1 MLRYGFKLIQRLK
14 GSPLNRKTYL
24 ISFVLLLLCF
34 SAACIIPG
42 GAAALSLSEADGQ
55 GSFDVLV
62 YGGTPAGIAAAITA
76 AREGAH
82 VLLIEPG
89 SHVGGMITSGL
100 CATDTGN
107 SYCIGGISREFFER
121 VGRHYGKTISWYMEP
136 HVAEVVFSEM
146 LKEAGVQVV
155 FNERLREIEGV
166 IKSGTRISTIVME
179 NGHAYSAE
187 VFIDCT
193 YEGDLMAQSGV
204 SYTIGRESSREYGE
218 SMAGVRP
225 FTAAHNFNYKVS
237 AYDESGQLLPEIYDG
252 LKGEAGEADHKVQAY
267 NYRICITDLASNKL
281 PFPRPEDYDP
291 SRYALLVRWLDV
303 VKEAHK
309 DRSLVVGD
317 VLSLFA
323 LPNGKYD
330 VNNSGPFSTDYIG
343 GSWDYPDADYAVR
356 EEIINDHKTYMQ
368 GLLYFLANDPQV
380 PEELRKDMSRWG
392 LAADEFTDNGNWPY
406 CLYIREARR
415 MTGDYVMTQKDI
427 QENIYKPD
435 AIGMGSYNS
444 DSHNVQRVVTPE
456 GYVENEGDMQVAV
469 KPYQI
474 PYRVMLPKVS
484 EATNLLV
491 PVCVSASHVAYSTL
505 RMEPQFM
512 IMGQAAGTAAVIAVD
527 SHLSVQ
533 DIDVELLQNK
543 LRASGAILGL
553 PNFWR
558 ILNAI
563 LWMGLLGA
571 LYKSLFRAA

>member
-1 MLRYGFKLIQRLK
+1 MKRKRYLMAL
-14 GSPLNRKTYL
+14 
-24 ISFVLLLLCF
+24 VLLLLYF

-42 GAAALSLSEADGQ
+42 GGAALSLSKADGQ

-62 YGGTPAGIAAAITA
+62 YGGTPAGIAAAIEA
-76 AREGAH
+76 AREGAQ

-89 SHVGGMITSGL
+89 CHVGGMITSGL
-100 CATDTGN
+100 CATDTGE

-136 HVAEVVFSEM
+136 HAAEVVFSEM
-146 LKEAGVQVV
+146 LEEAGVQVA

-166 IKSGTRISTIVME
+166 IKTGTRISTIVME

-204 SYTIGRESSREYGE
+204 SYTLGREGSHQYGE
-218 SMAGVRP
+218 PLAGVRP
-225 FTAAHNFNYKVS
+225 FTKAHNFNDKVS
-237 AYDESGQLLPEIYDG
+237 AYDESGHLLPEIYAG
-252 LKGEAGEADHKVQAY
+252 MKGETGEADHKIQAY
-267 NYRICITDLASNKL
+267 NYRICITDAASNKL

-291 SRYALLVRWLDV
+291 SRYALLVRWLDA
-303 VKEAHK
+303 VKQAHK
-309 DRSLVVGD
+309 GRRLVAGD
-317 VLSLFA
+317 VLSLMA

-330 VNNSGPFSTDYIG
+330 VNNNGPFSTDYIG
-343 GSWDYPDADYAVR
+343 GSWDYPDADYATR
-356 EEIINDHKTYMQ
+356 EKIIHDHKAYMQ

-380 PEELRKDMSRWG
+380 PEELRKDMNRLG
-392 LAADEFTDNGNWPY
+392 LAADEFTDNDNWPY
-406 CLYIREARR
+406 SLYIREARR
-415 MTGDYVMTQKDI
+415 MTGDFVMAQRDI
-427 QENIYKPD
+427 QENTYKAD
-435 AIGMGSYNS
+435 TIGMGSYNS
-444 DSHNVQRVVTPE
+444 DSHNVQRVSAPD

-474 PYRVMLPKVS
+474 PYRVMLPKAS

-512 IMGQAAGTAAVIAVD
+512 IMGQAAGTAAVIAAD
-527 SHLSVQ
+527 SDVPVQ
-533 DIDVELLQNK
+533 AIDVELLQNK
-543 LRASGAILGL
+543 LRANGAVLGL
-553 PNFWR
+553 PDLWG